1 MNNKHTLRALR
12 ALARAGLDVSRD
24 GPLWRVRTIAD
35 DRDDVVA
42 DVLLPDDFPLEGKA
56 LAQLATLAHAH
67 HPAGGRVTRCC
78 ASPDFHPGDAG
89 VAIGSIAAMEGMVLP
104 AAVGSDINCGMRLH
118 VVDLDLEAFE
128 ARREEFV
135 DALSGDLLLGTRDLP
150 LTGAA
155 FRALFRDGLLG
166 LLDHWSTR
174 DDRAGSFAELDLPSV
189 EHDLA
194 RVFSQGTMSGDE
206 RHAPEDL
213 MPIDGVVRDGGIGTI
228 GGGNHFV
235 EVQVVDDIVDRSLAY
250 SWGVKRGAIAF
261 MIHSGSRLVGK
272 HIGNTWRDKAR
283 RAWPSNAKHPSD
295 GMFAFSTTSSPEL
308 VDEYLVAEATA
319 ANYGF
324 LNRMVLAE
332 LVRRR
337 VVEVFGA
344 RAVQLVYDL
353 PHNITLREQ
362 DGYVVR
368 KGACPAHDGQPV
380 IIPGSMGAP
389 SYLGVGTG
397 SPLLL
402 ASTSHGAGRAKA
414 RIAMGHVDVDA
425 LGLGGVTC
433 VTLRDERRIEE
444 APAAYKPIGPVI
456 DAQVAAGVMRV
467 VAKLRPVLTFKG

>member
-24 GPLWRVRTIAD
+24 GHLWCVRMIEAHN
-35 DRDDVVA
+35 DVVA

-56 LAQLATLAHAH
+56 LAQLATLARAH
-67 HPAGGRVTRCC
+67 HPSGGRVTRCC

-89 VAIGSIAAMEGMVLP
+89 VAIGSIATMEGMVLP

-118 VVDLDLEAFE
+118 VVDLDVDTFN
-128 ARREEFV
+128 ARRKQFIDV
-135 DALSGDLLLGTRDLP
+135 LSGDLLLGTRDVP
-150 LTGAA
+150 MTGAA
-155 FRALFRDGLLG
+155 FRAVFRDGLLG
-166 LLDHWSTR
+166 LLAHWHAH
-174 DDRAGSFAELDLPSV
+174 DDRAGHLVDVDLRTF
-189 EHDLA
+189 ERDLT
-194 RVFSQGTMSGDE
+194 RVFSQGTMAGDE

-213 MPIDGVVRDGGIGTI
+213 LPVDGVVRDGGIGTI

-235 EVQVVDDIVDRSLAY
+235 EVQVVEEIVDRSLAY
-250 SWGVKRGAIAF
+250 AWGVKRGAIAF

-283 RAWPSNAKHPSD
+283 RAWPAHTAHPQED
-295 GMFAFSTTSSPEL
+295 MFSFSATSSPEL
-308 VDEYLVAEATA
+308 VEQYLVAEATA

-324 LNRMVLAE
+324 FNRMVLAE

-337 VVEVFGA
+337 IVDVFGERDA
-344 RAVQLVYDL
+344 KLVYDL
-353 PHNITLREQ
+353 PHNITLRDG

-389 SYLGVGTG
+389 SFLGVGTG
-397 SPLLL
+397 SATLLS
-402 ASTSHGAGRAKA
+402 STSHGAGRAKA
-414 RIAMGHVDVDA
+414 RIAMSHVDEAA
-425 LGLGGVTC
+425 LGLSGVTC

-444 APAAYKPIGPVI
+444 APAAYKPIEPVI
-456 DAQVAAGVMRV
+456 DAQVAAGIMRV
-467 VAKLRPVLTFKG
+467 VAKLRPLLTFKG

>member
-24 GPLWRVRTIAD
+24 GPLWRVRATSS
-35 DRDDVVA
+35 RDHVA
-42 DVLLPDDFPLEGKA
+42 DVLLPNDFPLEGKA
-56 LAQLATLAHAH
+56 LAQLAALARAH

-78 ASPDFHPGDAG
+78 ASPDFHPGDSG

-118 VVDLDLEAFE
+118 VVDLDLDAFE
-128 ARREEFV
+128 SRRKQFIDV
-135 DALSGDLLLGTRDLP
+135 LAGDLLLGTRDLP
-150 LTGAA
+150 LSGAA
-155 FRALFRDGLLG
+155 FCALFRDGLLG
-166 LLDHWSTR
+166 LLDHWHTS
-174 DDRAGSFAELDLPSV
+174 DDREGNFADVDLAAM
-189 EHDLA
+189 ERDLA
-194 RVFSQGTMSGDE
+194 RVFAHGTMAGDE

-213 MPIDGVVRDGGIGTI
+213 MPANGVVRDGGIGTI

-235 EVQVVDDIVDRSLAY
+235 EVQVVDEIVDRSLAY
-250 SWGVKRGAIAF
+250 AWGVKRGAIAI

-283 RAWPSNAKHPSD
+283 RAWPAHTAHPED

-308 VDEYLVAEATA
+308 VEQYLVAEATA
-319 ANYGF
+319 SNYGF

-344 RAVQLVYDL
+344 RDVHLVYDL
-353 PHNITLREQ
+353 PHNITLHDRENG
-362 DGYVVR
+362 GYIVR

-380 IIPGSMGAP
+380 IIPGSMGA
-389 SYLGVGTG
+389 SSFLGVGTG

-425 LGLGGVTC
+425 LGLAGVTC

-444 APAAYKPIGPVI
+444 APAAYKPIEPVI

-467 VAKLRPVLTFKG
+467 VAKLRPLLTFKG

>member
-1 MNNKHTLRALR
+1 MNNKKHTLRALH

-24 GPLWRVRTIAD
+24 GPLWRIRSEGH
-35 DRDDVVA
+35 VA
-42 DVLLPDDFPLEGKA
+42 DVLLPEDFPLEGKA
-56 LAQLATLAHAH
+56 LAQLATLARAH
-67 HPAGGRVTRCC
+67 HPDGGRVTRCC

-118 VVDLDLEAFE
+118 VVDLDLDAFE
-128 ARREEFV
+128 AKRASFV
-135 DALSGDLLLGTRDLP
+135 DVLSGDLLLGTRDLP
-150 LTGAA
+150 MTGAS

-166 LLDHWSTR
+166 LLDHWHTH
-174 DDRAGSFAELDLPSV
+174 DDRAGHFARIDLDAL
-189 EHDLA
+189 ERDLA
-194 RVFSQGTMSGDE
+194 RVFGHGTLAGDE

-213 MPIDGVVRDGGIGTI
+213 LPRNGVVRDGGIGTI

-235 EVQVVDDIVDRSLAY
+235 EMQVVDEIVDRSLAY
-250 SWGVKRGAIAF
+250 QWGVKRGAIAF

-283 RAWPSNAKHPSD
+283 RTWPSGVVHPEQ
-295 GMFAFSTTSSPEL
+295 GMFGFSTTSSPEL
-308 VDEYLVAEATA
+308 VEQYLVAEATA

-332 LVRRR
+332 LVRQRI
-337 VVEVFGA
+337 VETFGA
-344 RAVQLVYDL
+344 RDVRLVYDL
-353 PHNITLREQ
+353 PHNITLREN
-362 DGYVVR
+362 GAFVVR

-380 IIPGSMGAP
+380 IIPGSTGAP

-397 SPLLL
+397 SDTLL

-414 RIAMGHVDVDA
+414 RIAMGHVDTA
-425 LGLGGVTC
+425 SLGLHGVTC

-444 APAAYKPIGPVI
+444 APAAYKPIEPVI
-456 DAQVAAGVMRV
+456 DAQVNAGVMHV
-467 VAKLRPVLTFKG
+467 VAKLRPLLTFKG